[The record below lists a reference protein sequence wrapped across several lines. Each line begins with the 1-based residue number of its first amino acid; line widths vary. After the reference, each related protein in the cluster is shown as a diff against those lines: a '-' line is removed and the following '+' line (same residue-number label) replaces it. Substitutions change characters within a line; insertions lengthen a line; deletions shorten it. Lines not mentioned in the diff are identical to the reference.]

1 MTTIEILVSGLTAS
15 MGIIGYFL
23 RIVHNDVRR
32 NTEENGRLKGKIE
45 LVEQENRLKYTAIQ
59 EQTQL
64 EIKMLTR
71 SVNDLT
77 KTVKELV
84 LRG

>member
-23 RIVHNDVRR
+23 RIVHNDVRK

>member
-1 MTTIEILVSGLTAS
+1 MSTIEILVSGLTAS